1 MRQFKPLLESMIIH
15 ILRQICVALKHIH
28 GSGIIH
34 RDIKLENV
42 MLSEEGSGCTAK
54 LADFGLAE
62 KLING
67 RSAKPNKAGTPA
79 YLAPEIVEGKP
90 YGSASD
96 MWSLGC
102 LLYVLLTA
110 ELP

>member
-1 MRQFKPLLESMIIH
+1 MIVH
-15 ILRQICVALKHIH
+15 ILVQICQAIKHLH
-28 GSGIIH
+28 TRQIIH

-62 KLING
+62 QLVDGQSI
-67 RSAKPNKAGTPA
+67 RQTKAGTPS
-79 YLAPEIVEGKP
+79 YLAPEIVQGQS
-90 YGSASD
+90 YGTASD

-102 LLYVLLTA
+102 LIYVLLTA
-110 ELP
+110 KLPRFGP